1 MSSIQNIQIFQVDV
15 FAERPLEGNP
25 AGVVPNAERLSSL
38 QMQQIARELNNS
50 ETAFLLPARDGTHD
64 VWARFFTP
72 TTEVPL
78 CGHAS
83 LAAQSIF
90 ACERGLLSGTVDKT
104 TIRQGAAGGGWTV
117 TVSEGG
123 CYAEML
129 QVPVR
134 FMGALDARQR
144 ASLLSAL
151 GLQAAELDWRCPV
164 EMHSTGH
171 AKVIVALRDRFT
183 LDRLQPR
190 MDRLARLGEEL
201 GTEGFFVFT
210 LDSALSGALTDCR
223 MFAPGIGIPEDPV
236 TGSGQGPL
244 GSYLVRHEL
253 IPVVAGS
260 ATFLSTQG
268 RVMGRPGLA
277 RVTVEAV
284 GTSARRVWVGGRTR
298 IAFEAELN
306 LSPESTSGSISTLES
321 ISDPKTIPGLGRPRA
336 SPGSKGNES
345 SHAQVERS

>member
-1 MSSIQNIQIFQVDV
+1 MSSVPKIRIFQVDV

-25 AGVVPNAERLSSL
+25 AGVVPNAECLSSS

-50 ETAFLLPARDGTHD
+50 ETAFLLPARDGRHD
-64 VWARFFTP
+64 VWVRFFTP
-72 TTEVPL
+72 STEVPL

-83 LAAQSIF
+83 LAAQTIF
-90 ACERGLLSGTVDKT
+90 ACERSLLAGTGDKT

-129 QVPVR
+129 QVPVS
-134 FMGALDARQR
+134 FKGTLEASQR

-151 GLQAAELDWRCPV
+151 GLQPTDLDSRCPV

-171 AKVIVALRDRFT
+171 AKVILAIRDRVT
-183 LDRLQPR
+183 LDKLQPR
-190 MDRLARLGEEL
+190 MNRLARLGEEL
-201 GTEGFFVFT
+201 GIDGFFVFT
-210 LDSALSGALTDCR
+210 LDSAFSEALTDCR

-244 GSYLVRHEL
+244 GSYLVRHKL
-253 IPVVAGS
+253 IPVVACS

-268 RVMGRPGLA
+268 RVMGRPGLV
-277 RVTVEAV
+277 RVTVEVV
-284 GTSARRVWVGGRTR
+284 GNTTQRVWVGGRTR
-298 IAFEAELN
+298 IVFEAELN
-306 LSPESTSGSISTLES
+306 LSPDSTPNSRSTLGSVSNPETILELEPPRAESGSNGT
-321 ISDPKTIPGLGRPRA
+321 D
-336 SPGSKGNES
+336 S
-345 SHAQVERS
+345 SHAQVECS